1 MLSRQMAVVGG
12 IEPPISEATTR
23 RINHSPIQ
31 PNLNFDNEISNSYLA
46 PSVRVELTINAL
58 EERCLIHLATRVYLS
73 GEYENRTRLMFC
85 LQDRCPPHADPLPI
99 SI

>member
-31 PNLNFDNEISNSYLA
+31 PNLEFCYRDFKLIFLA

-73 GEYENRTRLMFC
+73 GEYENRTRLV
-85 LQDRCPPHADPLPI
+85 
-99 SI
+99 S